1 MRNRLTG
8 LTLEAALGLIVA
20 ALIVLALT
28 ASLDSA
34 PFVYQGY

>member
-1 MRNRLTG
+1 MQKRLIA
-8 LTLEAALGLIVA
+8 LTVEAALGLLVA
-20 ALIVLALT
+20 ALVVLALT